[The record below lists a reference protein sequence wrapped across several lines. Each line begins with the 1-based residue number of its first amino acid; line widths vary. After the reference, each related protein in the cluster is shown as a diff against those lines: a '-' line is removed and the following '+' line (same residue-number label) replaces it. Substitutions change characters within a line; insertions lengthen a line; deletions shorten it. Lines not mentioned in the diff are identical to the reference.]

1 MNSSLCQLDAN
12 YLHRLNSDM
21 KNTNPSEL
29 LKTAIKAVKLSANH
43 AMDNLSRR
51 KEALTSDEY
60 DIKLVLDVEC
70 QEIIQKSIHE
80 IYPEHGI
87 LGEEGSSLSKTNPYE
102 WIIDPI
108 DGTVNFS
115 HGFPYW
121 CSSVAVKYN
130 NVVVAGA
137 VYAPEIDE
145 LFYAS
150 AYEAA
155 YCNNDIIT
163 VNDNKNIETS
173 MILTGMNKHRIYDEN
188 PPFTAISK
196 IAKEV
201 RKVRIAGAAALDI
214 CQIAAGRCD
223 AFVEYGLYIW
233 DYAAAGLIAQR
244 AGAFLTECPD
254 PLVPHRSAVF
264 CSNQQIKDSLIPLW
278 KEEMPYE

>member
-12 YLHRLNSDM
+12 YLYRLNSNM

-87 LGEEGSSLSKTNPYE
+87 LGEEGSSLSITNPYE

-130 NVVVAGA
+130 N
-137 VYAPEIDE
+137 
-145 LFYAS
+145 L
-150 AYEAA
+150 
-155 YCNNDIIT
+155 
-163 VNDNKNIETS
+163 
-173 MILTGMNKHRIYDEN
+173 
-188 PPFTAISK
+188 
-196 IAKEV
+196 
-201 RKVRIAGAAALDI
+201 
-214 CQIAAGRCD
+214 
-223 AFVEYGLYIW
+223 
-233 DYAAAGLIAQR
+233 
-244 AGAFLTECPD
+244 
-254 PLVPHRSAVF
+254 
-264 CSNQQIKDSLIPLW
+264 SLIHI
-278 KEEMPYE
+278 